1 VVSPGD
7 VPEKSKERDRRTD
20 RVDSRKLVR
29 ELSSGSLDLLYIPS
43 EESDNFRILVRYIQW
58 CSRQNI
64 RIKTRIKSVLAYLGI
79 TVYEDYPE
87 EASRN
92 WNGNYIKWLEELEF
106 DSGPARDCLQYH
118 IQELREHRNRKA
130 SILRR
135 LRKECKGTE
144 RMEIIRLLC
153 SIPGIGFQTA
163 VVLLAELIDMKRF
176 STINKLKAYAGL
188 IPAGEQSS
196 DTRKEKGITKRRNRY
211 LRNILIEASWVA
223 LRYDPALFSYYSKLK
238 RRMKGQ
244 DAIIR
249 IAKKLLSRIRHVWL
263 HKEPYKKGIK

>member
-1 VVSPGD
+1 MEV
-7 VPEKSKERDRRTD
+7 
-20 RVDSRKLVR
+20 
-29 ELSSGSLDLLYIPS
+29 
-43 EESDNFRILVRYIQW
+43 IQ
-58 CSRQNI
+58 
-64 RIKTRIKSVLAYLGI
+64 
-79 TVYEDYPE
+79 
-87 EASRN
+87 
-92 WNGNYIKWLEELEF
+92 
-106 DSGPARDCLQYH
+106 
-118 IQELREHRNRKA
+118 
-130 SILRR
+130 
-135 LRKECKGTE
+135 
-144 RMEIIRLLC
+144 LLC

-249 IAKKLLSRIRHVWL
+249 IAKKLLSRIRYVWL